1 MVITYYIKHL
11 EKVGKGW
18 YMDIHSTILQCY
30 NFCVFINL
38 NLFQNENKVE
48 QEKKL
53 RVPLIEKL
61 KLMVKIAILN

>member
-1 MVITYYIKHL
+1 M